1 MANRLAAE
9 TSPYLLQHRDNPV
22 DWYPWGEE
30 ALGRARAED
39 MPILLSVGYSA
50 CHWCHVMERESFED
64 EATAAFMNEN
74 FVCIKVD
81 REERPDVDA
90 IYMEAVQAF
99 TGQGGWPMTVFLD
112 PDGVPFYG
120 GTYFPP
126 DDSRGMPSFRVVMEA
141 VLEAYRGKREEI
153 SERAGTMVGRLEALA
168 KLSPGGVPGPERLE
182 EAMSTLLSRADPE
195 NGGFGRAP
203 KFPPASS
210 LELILSRTGGAPGRG
225 DPGLE
230 HVERTLDAMLA
241 GGIYDQLGGGF
252 ARYAVDPAWLVPH
265 FEKMLYD
272 NGLLARAYLH
282 GWQAFGH
289 ERYRRVCEETLDW
302 LLREMRGPEGGFYSA
317 YDADSEGEEGKFYV
331 WTPDEIRAT
340 LEAAAKAANAA
351 PGEVG
356 EVERPDPEEILA
368 YYGVTERGNFEGKN
382 ILHLADGAAA
392 PAPAGLD
399 AARAALLTARAERVP
414 PGLDDKRLTSWNALA
429 IAALAEAGAVLDRPD
444 YLEAAEA
451 CAEFV
456 LGTMRDDG
464 GRLLRTYKDGR
475 AHLNAYL
482 EDHAFMVEALLV
494 LYEAG
499 FDPRWF
505 AAARELAETMIERF
519 GDDERGGFF
528 TTSDDHETLI
538 ARRKEVGDHPIP
550 AGQSAA
556 ALGLLRLAALSG
568 EARFA
573 KHARGVLALFGGPAI
588 DHPDSFAH
596 FLRALDFDHAAT
608 REVALVGGDLGPLTG
623 VVRSAF
629 RPHVVLAA
637 GPAGA
642 TEPPLLD
649 ARIEVGGEPAAYV
662 CEGFTCNLPVTD
674 PAALERELAD
684 LV

>member
-1 MANRLAAE
+1 MSNRLAAE
-9 TSPYLLQHRDNPV
+9 TSPYLLQHAENPV
-22 DWYPWGEE
+22 DWYPWGEA

-39 MPILLSVGYSA
+39 LPILLSVGYSA

-64 EATAAFMNEN
+64 PDTAAFMNAN

-112 PDGVPFYG
+112 PDGIPFYG

-126 DDSRGMPSFRVVMEA
+126 DDGRGMPSFRMVMEA
-141 VLEAYRGKREEI
+141 VLEAFRGKREEI
-153 SERAGTMVGRLEALA
+153 RERAATTVGRLEALST
-168 KLSPGGVPGPERLE
+168 LSPGGVPDRESLT
-182 EAMSTLLSRADPE
+182 AAVTTLLSHADPA

-210 LELILSRTGGAPGRG
+210 LELLMSRGK
-225 DPGLE
+225 GLD

-252 ARYAVDPAWLVPH
+252 ARYAVDSAWLVPH

-282 GWQAFGH
+282 GYQVLGH
-289 ERYRRVCEETLDW
+289 ARYRRVCEETLDW

-331 WTPDEIRAT
+331 WTPGEIRAV
-340 LEAAAKAANAA
+340 LAQDSAGAAAIGGRAD
-351 PGEVG
+351 
-356 EVERPDPEEILA
+356 PDEILA
-368 YYGVTERGNFEGKN
+368 YFGVTEAGNFEGRN
-382 ILHLADGAAA
+382 ILHLAAGAAA
-392 PAPAGLD
+392 PHPAGLD
-399 AARAALLTARAERVP
+399 AARAALLAARAERVP
-414 PGLDDKRLTSWNALA
+414 PGLDDKRLCSWNALA

-444 YLEAAEA
+444 YLEAATA

-456 LGTMRDDG
+456 LGSMRDED

-494 LYEAG
+494 LYETT
-499 FDPRWF
+499 FDRRWF
-505 AAARELAETMIERF
+505 AAARALAETMVERF
-519 GDDERGGFF
+519 GDEERGGFF
-528 TTSDDHETLI
+528 STSADHEQLI

-568 EARFA
+568 EMAFA
-573 KHARGVLALFGGPAI
+573 DRALGVLALFGEPAVS
-588 DHPDSFAH
+588 HPDSFAH
-596 FLRALDFDHAAT
+596 LLRALDFHHAPT
-608 REVALVGGDLGPLTG
+608 REVALVGADTSALEA
-623 VVRSAF
+623 VVRTAF
-629 RPHVVLAA
+629 RPHIVLAA

-649 ARIEVGGEPAAYV
+649 ARTEIGGEPAAYV
-662 CEGFTCNLPVTD
+662 CESFTCNLPVTD

-684 LV
+684 T